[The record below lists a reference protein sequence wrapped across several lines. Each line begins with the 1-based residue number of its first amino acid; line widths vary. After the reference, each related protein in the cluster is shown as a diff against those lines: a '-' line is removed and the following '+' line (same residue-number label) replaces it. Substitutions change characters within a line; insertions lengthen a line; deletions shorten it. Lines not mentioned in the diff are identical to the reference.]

1 MSKKPQPRLDIPA
14 LRAIAAEFGWAPR
27 LLEMAVANAI
37 RLAYLDRNMLA
48 EADVNLH
55 LGTIS
60 VRRRNGGGPKGHWV
74 DIEAPLLPNRA
85 QLVHTMEL
93 MQYGDGAPGRVLEGE
108 VAGFQQGGV
117 IYKLRENRQVLV
129 PENLL
134 SVSDTFTKPAMGTR
148 QIVALIA
155 STDEASGMR
164 LATRRGREFVASV
177 MEEFHPGCVSGV
189 WTGASNSWAVIRM
202 RPEHVSTWLEKG
214 GVNMKHMQSM
224 LGLKRITLLPEGR
237 GNTPEEAADN
247 EIKHFVNNAWKACI
261 IREMTP
267 TRLLIYTPLDDQNP
281 KKIRTFT
288 SMLKKIAAPR
298 DVQVK

>member
-14 LRAIAAEFGWAPR
+14 LKAIAEEFGWSPR
-27 LLEMAVANAI
+27 VLEMAVANAI
-37 RLAYLDRNMLA
+37 RLSYLDRNMIA

-60 VRRRNGGGPKGHWV
+60 VRRRNGGGAKGHWV
-74 DIEAPLLPNRA
+74 DIENPLLPNRA

-108 VAGFQQGGV
+108 VESYRDGGIV
-117 IYKLRENRQVLV
+117 YRLRENKQVFV

-134 SVSDTFTKPAMGTR
+134 SVTDVFTKPAIGTK

-155 STDEASGMR
+155 STDDASKMR

-177 MEEFHPGCVSGV
+177 IEEFHPNCVSGV

-202 RPEHVSTWLEKG
+202 KPEHVSAWLEKG
-214 GVNMKHMQSM
+214 GVNMKHMQGV

-237 GNTPEEAADN
+237 GNTPEEALEN

-267 TRLLIYTPLDDQNP
+267 AKLLIYTPLDDQNP

-288 SMLKKIAAPR
+288 SMLKKIVTDR
-298 DVQVK
+298 DVEVK